1 MPATQTAGAIRKF
14 VTRTMAAGSLL
25 AMYAV
30 GTVVT
35 TGAMLTATTTAA
47 DAQYY
52 RGYRGYRGYRAIA
65 GIAAIEGMAGTA
77 VWCAATATTAA
88 GAFATGAGRSFTSIS
103 TSVQPDRQVQS
114 GCIAV

>member
-30 GTVVT
+30 GTVVA
-35 TGAMLTATTTAA
+35 TGAMLTATTTVA

-52 RGYRGYRGYRAIA
+52 RGYRGRGYRGYR
-65 GIAAIEGMAGTA
+65 
-77 VWCAATATTAA
+77 
-88 GAFATGAGRSFTSIS
+88 GRGVLVCNHRYYSSRR
-103 TSVQPDRQVQS
+103 VCYRRW
-114 GCIAV
+114 

>member
-14 VTRTMAAGSLL
+14 VTRTLAAGSLL
-25 AMYAV
+25 AIYAV

-52 RGYRGYRGYRAIA
+52 RGYRRGRGRGYRRGYRGRGVLVCRHRYYSSRRVCYRR
-65 GIAAIEGMAGTA
+65 
-77 VWCAATATTAA
+77 W
-88 GAFATGAGRSFTSIS
+88 
-103 TSVQPDRQVQS
+103 
-114 GCIAV
+114 